1 MWQAEEDEEG
11 RPVTRSYG
19 LPTTDVQ
26 YYSYNGNGN
35 PQGTYRVGEFDEN
48 GQPAPAAAAT

>member
-1 MWQAEEDEEG
+1 
-11 RPVTRSYG
+11 